1 MALPED
7 SEAFFVVV
15 FLRDGNLLLRDVEEE
30 CSVVVHE
37 FGHSHGAGLVDCFAM
52 CKRVLKW

>member
-52 CKRVLKW
+52 CK